1 MALSEKT
8 LKELLDQMRLEFDIF
23 ISNSEQLIKDAKK
36 KEKKQ

>member
-8 LKELLDQMRLEFDIF
+8 LKELLEDMKLEFDIF

-36 KEKKQ
+36 KEKK